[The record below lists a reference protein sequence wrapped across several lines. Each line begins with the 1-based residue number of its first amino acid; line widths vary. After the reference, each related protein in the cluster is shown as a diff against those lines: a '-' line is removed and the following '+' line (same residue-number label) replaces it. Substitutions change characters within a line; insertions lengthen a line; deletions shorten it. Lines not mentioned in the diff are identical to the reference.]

1 MLNYII
7 ISPLGEMSS
16 NDRCTSINREL
27 WKISRPLNY
36 ENDCSLYLFDQIKHP
51 DQDMWAL
58 VVDLDCEITV
68 DPYKNLT
75 VLITLLDSNLTIEQ
89 IRRLIDYIDSSQQV
103 LFRNILPPTVIV
115 RDEQYMKDNG
125 WIKEVII

>member
-16 NDRCTSINREL
+16 NERCTSINREL

-36 ENDCSLYLFDQIKHP
+36 ENDGSLYLFDQIKHP
-51 DQDMWAL
+51 EQDMWAL
-58 VVDLDCEITV
+58 IVDLDCEITV

-75 VLITLLDSNLTIEQ
+75 VLITLLDNTLTIEQ
-89 IRRLIDYIDSSQQV
+89 IKGLIDYIESSQQV
-103 LFRNILPPTVIV
+103 LFKNIIPPTTVV
-115 RDEQYMKDNG
+115 RDKQYMKDNR
-125 WIKEVII
+125 WIPEVII